1 MIELVVFL
9 GNPGKQYSRTR
20 HNAAR
25 MLLDTIPGSTDLAWR
40 DKFHGRVAEYST
52 GNDRCRFLVPET
64 FMNKSGIS
72 VSEALKFYKID
83 IGNLLVI
90 HDELELPF
98 GQYAWKTGG
107 GLAGHNGLKS
117 LRDNLGSAGFRR
129 LRLGIGRPDHGSV
142 QSWILGRFNPEE
154 EAVLPLILDSAV
166 SQLTAVLIGGES
178 VHEHT
183 EPVRVYPQ

>member
-1 MIELVVFL
+1 
-9 GNPGKQYSRTR
+9 
-20 HNAAR
+20 
-25 MLLDTIPGSTDLAWR
+25 MLLDMIPDSTDLAWR

-52 GNDRCRFLVPET
+52 GNGRCRFLVTET

-72 VSEALKFYKID
+72 VSAALKFFKTD

-107 GLAGHNGLKS
+107 GLGGHNGLKS
-117 LRDNLGSAGFRR
+117 LRDSLGSADFRR

-142 QSWILGRFNPEE
+142 QSWILGRFNPDE
-154 EAVLPLILDSAV
+154 EAALPLILDTV
-166 SQLTAVLIGGES
+166 LGELTVMLNRGDS
-178 VHEHT
+178 VHERT
-183 EPVRVYPQ
+183 EPVKVYPG